1 MEPQRLPK
9 YELICLVAGRGQTKA
24 PVDLPSPATDT
35 SLYFLPPTAMTSFT
49 GSLITEVETTV
60 RDCSTPS
67 IVTTSAVTDC
77 TPLTPFVLTERY
89 PSSWEDSSWVVEA

>member
-1 MEPQRLPK
+1 
-9 YELICLVAGRGQTKA
+9 
-24 PVDLPSPATDT
+24 
-35 SLYFLPPTAMTSFT
+35 MTSFT